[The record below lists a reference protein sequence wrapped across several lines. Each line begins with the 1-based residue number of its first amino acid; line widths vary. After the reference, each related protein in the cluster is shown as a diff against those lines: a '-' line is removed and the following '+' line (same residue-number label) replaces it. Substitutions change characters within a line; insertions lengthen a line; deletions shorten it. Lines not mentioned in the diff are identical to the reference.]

1 MLKRLLVV
9 SLLLIASIAAW
20 ADELSDFRAKVNDA
34 KNVEQIATLF
44 DSAPL
49 VVTEYGVDWIRKES
63 HRSFLDIKEECL
75 AIVDA
80 VVVSQNALKT
90 KGGVKDPNA
99 SAAAIIKNPTYSDQG
114 AMGDKNWLSQS
125 LENLGDAIGKF
136 FADMLKDRR
145 GPSGNPSVLGG
156 LGGLSFLVPIV
167 QGILILILIVGL
179 ILVIL
184 AIRRSPRFK
193 KKSTGGILED
203 DEPDRTADE
212 WLDEAARLEA
222 LNQIR
227 EACRCLYIA
236 CLVRLDEAQVARFD
250 RGQTNWEHQ
259 RRIELSPN
267 MISGLTF
274 REATQR
280 FDLVWYG
287 RKFDREDLTFFRS
300 EYKSILEKAST
311 RSRA

>member
-1 MLKRLLVV
+1 MLKRLLFV
-9 SLLLIASIAAW
+9 SLFLIASIAAW
-20 ADELSDFRAKVNDA
+20 TDELTDFRAKLNDA

-49 VVTEYGVDWIRKES
+49 EVTDYGVDWIRKEK
-63 HRSFLDIKEECL
+63 HRSFIEVKDETL

-80 VVVSQNALKT
+80 VIVNQRALKT
-90 KGGVKDPNA
+90 NGQVKDPNA
-99 SAAAIIKNPTYSDQG
+99 AAAAIIKNPTYSDQG

-125 LENLGDAIGKF
+125 LDNLGEGIGKF
-136 FADMLKDRR
+136 FADLLKDRR
-145 GPSGNPSVLGG
+145 GPSGNSSVLGG

-167 QGILILILIVGL
+167 QGILILLLVIGL

-193 KKSTGGILED
+193 KKSAGGILED

-236 CLVRLDEAQVARFD
+236 CLVRFDEAQVARFD

-259 RRIELSPN
+259 RRIEFSPN
-267 MISGLTF
+267 MITGMTF
-274 REATQR
+274 REATQK

-287 RKFDREDLTFFRS
+287 HKFDREDLEFFRA
-300 EYKSILEKAST
+300 EYKSILEKAAT

>member
-1 MLKRLLVV
+1 MLKRLLFV
-9 SLLLIASIAAW
+9 SVLLIASIACW
-20 ADELSDFRAKVNDA
+20 ADELTDFRAKLIEA

-49 VVTEYGVDWIRKES
+49 VITDYGVDWIRKEN
-63 HRSFLDIKEECL
+63 HRSFLDIKDETL

-80 VVVSQNALKT
+80 VIVNQKALST

-99 SAAAIIKNPTYSDQG
+99 AASAIIKNPTYSDQG

-125 LENLGDAIGKF
+125 LDNLGDAIGKF
-136 FADMLKDRR
+136 FTDLLKDRNGPR
-145 GPSGNPSVLGG
+145 GGPSVMSG
-156 LGGLSFLVPIV
+156 LGGLSVLVPIV
-167 QGILILILIVGL
+167 QGILILILVIGL
-179 ILVIL
+179 ILVVL

-193 KKSTGGILED
+193 KKSAGGILED

-212 WLDEAARLEA
+212 WLNEAARLEA

-259 RRIELSPN
+259 RRIEFSPN
-267 MISGLTF
+267 MITGLTF
-274 REATQR
+274 REATSK

-287 RKFDREDLTFFRS
+287 HKYDREDLNFFRA
-300 EYKSILEKAST
+300 EYKTILEKAST
-311 RSRA
+311 RSRT